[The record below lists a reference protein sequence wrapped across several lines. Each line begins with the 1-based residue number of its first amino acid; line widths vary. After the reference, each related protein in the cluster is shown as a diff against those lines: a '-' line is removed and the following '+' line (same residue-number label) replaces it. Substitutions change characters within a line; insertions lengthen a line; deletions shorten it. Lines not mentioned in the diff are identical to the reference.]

1 MTRPAN
7 KMAIM
12 PESLSASA
20 NTYGEY
26 INMSIKAVSSDG
38 VRRRSTYLKSFL
50 KIRIT
55 ILDDIKV

>member
-7 KMAIM
+7 RIAIM

-26 INMSIKAVSSDG
+26 MNISMKAVSSDG
-38 VRRRSTYLKSFL
+38 VRLKSTYLKSFF
-50 KIRIT
+50 KT
-55 ILDDIKV
+55 